1 VTEELTMTDPQNQP
15 DVLRSEVRDGVLILT
30 LNRPEA
36 KNSFNA
42 ALSQAL
48 SAALDRFEEDP
59 DLRVGI
65 LTGAGGS
72 FSAGMDLKALLR
84 GEVSST
90 EKRGGFGIMSRPPN
104 KPLIAAVEGYAV
116 AGGMEVAL
124 SCDLIVA
131 TQESKFGLP
140 EVRRG
145 LVAVG
150 GALFRLPKRIPY
162 HVAMEL
168 ALTGELIG
176 AERARELGLVSRVV
190 SVGGAL
196 DAALELAGRIARN
209 GPLAIAATK
218 QILVQAAEWTEE
230 RAWKE
235 QHKLA
240 RPALRSKDAAEGARA
255 FAEKRAPVW
264 RGE

>member
-1 VTEELTMTDPQNQP
+1 MTDTQE
-15 DVLRSEVRDGVLILT
+15 DVLRSETHDNVLILT
-30 LNRPEA
+30 LNRPYA
-36 KNSFNA
+36 KNAFNA

-59 DLRVGI
+59 ALRVGI

-72 FSAGMDLKALLR
+72 FSAGMDLKALLK

-90 EKRGGFGIMSRPPN
+90 EKRGGFGIMARPPN

-116 AGGMEVAL
+116 AGGMELAL

-131 TQESKFGLP
+131 TTEAKFGLP
-140 EVRRG
+140 EVKRG

-162 HVAMEL
+162 HVTMEL
-168 ALTGELIG
+168 ALTGELIS
-176 AERARELGLVSRVV
+176 AERAQQLGLVSRLVQP
-190 SVGGAL
+190 GAAL
-196 DAALELAGRIARN
+196 DAALELARRISQN
-209 GPLAIAATK
+209 GPLAVAATK
-218 QILVQAAEWTEE
+218 QILAKAYEWHEE
-230 RAWKE
+230 HAWKE

-240 RPALRSKDAAEGARA
+240 RPALRSKDATEGARA
-255 FAEKRAPVW
+255 FAEKRPPVW